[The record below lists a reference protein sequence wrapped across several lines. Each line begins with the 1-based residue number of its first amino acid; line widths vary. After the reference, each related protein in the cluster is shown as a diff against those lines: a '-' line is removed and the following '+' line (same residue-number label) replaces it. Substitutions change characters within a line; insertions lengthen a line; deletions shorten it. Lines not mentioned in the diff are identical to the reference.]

1 MILTV
6 TITRLKPGVNESPRR
21 LFEQAAIN
29 CVSALR
35 FLPRKFVSIILQPRM
50 QPRFIQIAGVIWT
63 LVYASVIVWIY
74 ATEPRSFKEVATNSQ
89 VAAGVYEINQEK
101 FNNGLA
107 LFRRD
112 QFRAARDEWSGADPA
127 QKDPRT
133 QFYIGYAFYREGWGR
148 VYYDTALFKQGLDA
162 VNRAISQAPN
172 GTLVV
177 DDPNLQ
183 MHSAAELKAELE
195 QGTETGWKD
204 LNPVKLFRQRK

>member
-1 MILTV
+1 MKT
-6 TITRLKPGVNESPRR
+6 
-21 LFEQAAIN
+21 
-29 CVSALR
+29 
-35 FLPRKFVSIILQPRM
+35 
-50 QPRFIQIAGVIWT
+50 RFIQIAGLIWT
-63 LVYASVIVWIY
+63 LVYAGIIVWIY

-101 FNNGLA
+101 FNNALA
-107 LFRRD
+107 LFRRE

-127 QKDPRT
+127 QRDPRT
-133 QFYIGYAFYREGWGR
+133 QFYLGYAFYREGWGR
-148 VYYDTALFKQGLDA
+148 VYYDDALFKQGLEA
-162 VNRAISQAPN
+162 VNRAIALAPN

-204 LNPVKLFRQRK
+204 VNPLKLFRQRK

>member
-1 MILTV
+1 
-6 TITRLKPGVNESPRR
+6 
-21 LFEQAAIN
+21 
-29 CVSALR
+29 
-35 FLPRKFVSIILQPRM
+35 M
-50 QPRFIQIAGVIWT
+50 QTRFIQIGGIIWT
-63 LVYASVIVWIY
+63 LIYAGIIVWIY

-101 FNNGLA
+101 FNNALT
-107 LFRRD
+107 LFRRE

-133 QFYIGYAFYREGWGR
+133 QFYIAYACYREGWGR
-148 VYYDTALFKQGLDA
+148 VYYDDALFKQGLEA
-162 VNRAISQAPN
+162 ANRAIALAPN

-204 LNPVKLFRQRK
+204 VNPLKLFRQRK

>member
-1 MILTV
+1 MRT
-6 TITRLKPGVNESPRR
+6 
-21 LFEQAAIN
+21 
-29 CVSALR
+29 
-35 FLPRKFVSIILQPRM
+35 
-50 QPRFIQIAGVIWT
+50 RFIQITGIIWT
-63 LVYASVIVWIY
+63 LVYAGIIVWIY

-101 FNNGLA
+101 FNNALV
-107 LFRRD
+107 LFRRE
-112 QFRAARDEWSGADPA
+112 QFRAARDEWTGADPA

-133 QFYIGYAFYREGWGR
+133 QFYVAYACYREGWGR
-148 VYYDTALFKQGLDA
+148 VYYDDALFKQGLEA
-162 VNRAISQAPN
+162 VKRAIALAPN

-204 LNPVKLFRQRK
+204 LNPLKLFRQRK